1 LPGKP
6 IKTNAVMYYIEK
18 NVNIPFDEADKKIRE
33 ALKDVGFGIITEIDM
48 KTTLKNKIGKDI
60 KPYKILGAC
69 NPKFAYEAIQEE
81 EKIGIMLP
89 CNVTLIDNGD
99 GTTNVAVMNPVSA
112 LSIVENKKIIP
123 FAQEVKELLEKALEK
138 L

>member
-1 LPGKP
+1 MP
-6 IKTNAVMYYIEK
+6 IEK
-18 NVNIPFDEADKKIRE
+18 ADEKVRE
-33 ALKDVGFGIITEIDM
+33 ALKEVGFGIITEIDM
-48 KTTLKNKIGKDI
+48 QATLKKKIDKDI

-69 NPKFAYEAIQEE
+69 NPNFAYQAIQEE

-99 GTTNVAVMNPVSA
+99 GTTNVAVMNPVTA
-112 LSIVENKKIIP
+112 LSIVGNDKIIP
-123 FAQEVKELLEKALEK
+123 FAEEVKVLLEKALNS

>member
-1 LPGKP
+1 
-6 IKTNAVMYYIEK
+6 MYYIEK
-18 NVNIPFDEADKKIRE
+18 NVNMPMAEAEEKVRA
-33 ALKDVGFGIITEIDM
+33 ALKEVGFGIITEIDM
-48 KTTLKNKIGKDI
+48 QATLKKKIDKDI

-69 NPKFAYEAIQEE
+69 NPGFAYQAIQEE

-99 GTTNVAVMNPVSA
+99 NTTNVAVMDPVSA
-112 LSIVENKKIIP
+112 LSIVENDKIQP
-123 FAQEVKELLEKALEK
+123 FAQEVRQKLQTALEQ